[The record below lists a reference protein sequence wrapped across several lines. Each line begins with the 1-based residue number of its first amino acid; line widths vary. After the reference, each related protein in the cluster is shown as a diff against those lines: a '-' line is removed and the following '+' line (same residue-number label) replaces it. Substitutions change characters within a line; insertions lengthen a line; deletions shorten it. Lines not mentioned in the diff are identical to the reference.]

1 MLFQCDHYSDNLE
14 MSMGISAARYGWKCS
29 ENGLTP
35 RGGGGWA
42 LLGCYY
48 KGKIIFCILAVIS
61 GFSLQ

>member
-1 MLFQCDHYSDNLE
+1 
-14 MSMGISAARYGWKCS
+14 MSMGISASRYGWKCS
-29 ENGLTP
+29 EDGLTP

-48 KGKIIFCILAVIS
+48 EGKIIFCILAVIS